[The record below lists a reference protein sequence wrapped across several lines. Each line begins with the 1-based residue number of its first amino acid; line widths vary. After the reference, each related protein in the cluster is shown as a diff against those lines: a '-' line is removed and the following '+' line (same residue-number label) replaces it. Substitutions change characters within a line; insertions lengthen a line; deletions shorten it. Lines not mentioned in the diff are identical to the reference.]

1 MLAAAAVGS
10 VGMPLVTVAAG
21 GEEAPAPTPAA
32 VPAAVTA
39 VAAVVVWRQTGQKA
53 PGFASH

>member
-32 VPAAVTA
+32 VPAVTA